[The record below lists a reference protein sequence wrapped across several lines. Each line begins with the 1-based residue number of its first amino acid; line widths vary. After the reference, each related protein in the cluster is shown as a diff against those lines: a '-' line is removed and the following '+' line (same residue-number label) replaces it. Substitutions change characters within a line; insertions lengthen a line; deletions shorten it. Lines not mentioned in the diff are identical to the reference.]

1 MDHQVDIRADL
12 ARRLSS
18 ELVDMI
24 LSALVASFDH
34 DPVHQWAELR
44 RLSRHQRLVI
54 ERRFRAVWL
63 PSTKIT
69 LYLGA
74 WHRIDY
80 VFSHVEAEVESPGS
94 GSDGPDLDTAAASEP
109 DRCNTVVFRAD
120 QTTAQDDQYNPNP
133 FTPAALAKLWHFHGH
148 PYPVAAI
155 RVGLGVMN
163 GGLDGG
169 FILSVANLDGLKV
182 GSDDG
187 SEIRFRFRST
197 FTRLMRERSWLN
209 EITSSMIADRP
220 SLQVD
225 LDTMD
230 PSDLLKELVMHIQ
243 IPRYVELAKRI
254 ALWRDPTGNTPAEF
268 HESTNGI
275 HHQYET
281 PYLVFSDDESW
292 SDDSSSE
299 ASAGVDDSGQ
309 PVPGSSAQE
318 GDGEGDG
325 DDVPDSDDGDD
336 EDEDGDEEED
346 GSSSSSEDDDNG
358 GLNVDDDD
366 DDGLDAAALREPS
379 PIYHNAEAHL
389 GRMCCHEYHDD
400 GQCCCMRGRQAFCR
414 ARYPPD
420 MFLLADR
427 DESMVPLLPIF
438 QDWLRVR
445 ERDPH
450 QDSDEAMALLHRIY
464 HLAGEECHYRTE
476 RHHDAA
482 GRRFLSNIFN
492 LQDWLDDHPLT
503 ESSAKE
509 DIMRYLTSRLNRDAV
524 F

>member
-1 MDHQVDIRADL
+1 
-12 ARRLSS
+12 
-18 ELVDMI
+18 MI
-24 LSALVASFDH
+24 LSALVASFNH
-34 DPVHQWAELR
+34 DPVHQWTELR
-44 RLSRHQRLVI
+44 RLSRRQ
-54 ERRFRAVWL
+54 
-63 PSTKIT
+63 STNIT

-80 VFSHVEAEVESPGS
+80 AFSYVEAEVESPGS
-94 GSDGPDLDTAAASEP
+94 GSDGLDLDTAAASEL
-109 DRCNTVVFRAD
+109 DQCNTVVFHAD

-182 GSDDG
+182 DSDDG

-209 EITSSMIADRP
+209 EITSSMVTKTLLIRLANRP
-220 SLQVD
+220 SLQVK
-225 LDTMD
+225 LNTMN
-230 PSDLLKELVMHIQ
+230 PLDLLKELVMHIQ

-254 ALWRDPTGNTPAEF
+254 ALWRDPTGNTPALF
-268 HESTNGI
+268 HESTNEI

-281 PYLVFSDDESW
+281 PYLIFSNDESW
-292 SDDSSSE
+292 SEDSSSE
-299 ASAGVDDSGQ
+299 ASTEAGDSGQ
-309 PVPGSSAQE
+309 PVSGSSAQE
-318 GDGEGDG
+318 ADGEGDG
-325 DDVPDSDDGDD
+325 DDVPDSDDDED
-336 EDEDGDEEED
+336 EDEDGDEDED
-346 GSSSSSEDDDNG
+346 ESSSSSEDNDNG
-358 GLNVDDDD
+358 GLGVDDDEDDDALNFDDDD
-366 DDGLDAAALREPS
+366 DDLDAAALREPS
-379 PIYHNAEAHL
+379 PVYHNAEAHL

-400 GQCCCMRGRQAFCR
+400 RQCCCSRGRQAFCR

-450 QDSDEAMALLHRIY
+450 QDSGEAMDLLHRIY
-464 HLAGEECHYRTE
+464 HLAGHEYQYRTE
-476 RHHDAA
+476 RQHDAA
-482 GRRFLSNIFN
+482 ECRFLSNWFN
-492 LQDWLDDHPLT
+492 PQH
-503 ESSAKE
+503 
-509 DIMRYLTSRLNRDAV
+509 
-524 F
+524 